1 MLKTIEI
8 EKQKIKEAINENID
22 KYFESIENLKT
33 SESLDINQIER
44 LWSQERESMEGLLRK
59 GTETAVNEREIDSKK
74 KRVPSVLEKS
84 SLYYPNQGIKR

>member
-1 MLKTIEI
+1 MKTTIEI
-8 EKQKIKEAINENID
+8 EKQKIKEAINGNID

-44 LWSQERESMEGLLRK
+44 LWSQERESMERLLRK

-74 KRVPSVLEKS
+74 NCVPSVRERS
-84 SLYYPNQGIKR
+84 SS